1 MEEDNQDPFEITSV
15 ELNKKRKLQEGQ
27 LVLPSPKHKY
37 RERSCDTENE
47 SPITDDNKVEDNTDG
62 SQNDSAC
69 GGLEPCELVIDS
81 NSFIEE
87 SDNAMSVEA

>member
-1 MEEDNQDPFEITSV
+1 M
-15 ELNKKRKLQEGQ
+15 
-27 LVLPSPKHKY
+27 VLPSPKHKY
-37 RERSCDTENE
+37 RERSCDRENE

-69 GGLEPCELVIDS
+69 GGLEPRESVIDS

-87 SDNAMSVEA
+87 SDNAMSVEAEATPKLVTETYYLD